1 MSTNYV
7 YSVKIYSREGRKS
20 FIPTNWRV
28 TSIRM
33 FSDPEDAVKSVLSR
47 ELQAEH
53 HYEDTEGEWVDT
65 TGDYVQMLSGQVTMW
80 DFVAIYAVDDAD
92 RVSVFFDVS
101 RFKVE

>member
-7 YSVKIYSREGRKS
+7 YSVKIYSREGHKS
-20 FIPTNWRV
+20 SNPKDWRV
-28 TSIRM
+28 TSTRM

-53 HYEDTEGEWVDT
+53 HYEDANGGWVDT